1 MYTVLLSAYKNKGA
15 LSNKILISKN
25 LFNFTMPNKVAKILT
40 ALKVLAQAAKPP
52 ESGLRYKYNMYL
64 KCGTLVVQKCPLQM

>member
-1 MYTVLLSAYKNKGA
+1 
-15 LSNKILISKN
+15 
-25 LFNFTMPNKVAKILT
+25 MPNKVAKILT